1 MKVKLSLLLLLTSF
15 CIYAQ
20 DLPKAISS
28 NHQQIKGTNVFMIPP
43 KSFELSDNYKGFHNP
58 DNQTSMIMTI
68 EIPGP
73 YPEVAK
79 GFNGE
84 MLKKKGMDLISKK
97 DILVDNYNGLLVR
110 VEQAAN
116 GMIFSKHLLIYGDEK
131 FTMMINGVF
140 IKDSTQLG
148 NDILASIM
156 STFVDSKITINP
168 RNELSYTLDESVSSL
183 KFKSVIGNG
192 MIFNRDLK
200 TPTESFDKATLIT
213 DKSFANVVIENKQLF
228 CISRIKKYPED
239 FSVDISRGVN
249 EIEIDGIKGYELYA
263 KNNDTKDEEIYQVIL
278 FDDEGGYYLFVGS
291 YLSAK
296 KETALEIKKIIKTFK
311 RK

>member
-1 MKVKLSLLLLLTSF
+1 MKLKLSLLLLLTSF

-58 DNQTSMIMTI
+58 DNQTAMIMTT

-79 GFNGE
+79 GFNSE
-84 MLKKKGMDLISKK
+84 MLESRGMKLISKK
-97 DILVDNYNGLLVR
+97 DILVNRYNGLLVQ

-116 GMIFSKHLLIYGDEK
+116 GIIFSKHLLVYGDDK

-140 IKDSTQLG
+140 PKDSTQLG
-148 NDILASIM
+148 NDILASLM
-156 STFVDSKITINP
+156 STFVDTKIIVDP
-168 RNELSYTLDESVSSL
+168 RNELSYTLDESVGSL

-200 TPTESFDKATLIT
+200 TPTESVDKATLIT
-213 DKSFANVVIENKQLF
+213 DKSFANLVIENKQLF
-228 CISRIKKYPED
+228 CTSRIKKYPED

-263 KNNDTKDEEIYQVIL
+263 KNNDNIEEEIYQVIL
-278 FDDEGGYYLFVGS
+278 FDDDGGYYLFVGS
-291 YLSAK
+291 YLAVK
-296 KETALEIKKIIKTFK
+296 KKAALEIKKIIKTFK